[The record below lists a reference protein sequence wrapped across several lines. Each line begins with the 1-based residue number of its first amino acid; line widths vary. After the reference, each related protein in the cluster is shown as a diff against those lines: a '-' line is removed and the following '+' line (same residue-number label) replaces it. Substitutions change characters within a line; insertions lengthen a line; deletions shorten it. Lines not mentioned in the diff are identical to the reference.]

1 MQGGTKKNM
10 GRGILDVRAKDT
22 ENNYALIDLLLV
34 LTRTI
39 LTLQNPLKT
48 LTKLGRAQAR

>member
-1 MQGGTKKNM
+1 M